1 MFMDNLE
8 ASLYSDPLYVTSLGI
23 APNIVFFYSSQA
35 KSEVQLNIDFV
46 SGTTPQGTKAVV
58 TTVDNKKDVKKGQ
71 PQRSTSGERV
81 EPQTSKSKSTDRQ
94 PSLTR
99 NSKSRDRSKDRKS
112 QNNSD
117 DERGSVRSSI
127 SDVENIKTLEPEVT
141 KVKAG
146 AKGSEKA
153 AKKAANVPA
162 KGKAAA
168 APAVKTASSRQSSNV
183 SSKKASDV
191 EHESDSEKKGP
202 PPG

>member
-1 MFMDNLE
+1 M
-8 ASLYSDPLYVTSLGI
+8 
-23 APNIVFFYSSQA
+23 
-35 KSEVQLNIDFV
+35 QLNIDFV
-46 SGTTPQGTKAVV
+46 SGNTPQGTKAVV
-58 TTVDNKKDVKKGQ
+58 TAVDNKKDVKK

-81 EPQTSKSKSTDRQ
+81 EPQTSKVKNTDRQ
-94 PSLTR
+94 PSVTR

-112 QNNSD
+112 QSNSD

-127 SDVENIKTLEPEVT
+127 SDVENIKTLEPDIT

-146 AKGSEKA
+146 AKGSEKV
-153 AKKAANVPA
+153 AKKAANAPPA

-168 APAVKTASSRQSSNV
+168 ATAVKTTAASRQSSNV

-191 EHESDSEKKGP
+191 EHESDGEKKGP